1 MADNEPKAGEPK
13 EPQQAETV
21 SRKEFDELKGM
32 FEESQTNLTNTQKA
46 QQGSDKKVQELMSQL
61 EEKDNLIAAE
71 KKKAKNA
78 NMDKVDLLSEQLKEM
93 ADKME
98 ATSRDAARKE
108 FIATGYKLATGM
120 NVPTELVDNYGGK
133 SDGLEDYL
141 KTVKEK
147 TDAQIEAALNEKLS
161 SGYKPKGSGDNGS
174 NGATWDPSKHTKEE
188 NTQHYESVFEAHYKE
203 QAAPAQ

>member
-1 MADNEPKAGEPK
+1 MADIEPKAGEPK

-21 SRKEFDELKGM
+21 SKKDFDDLKSM
-32 FEESQTNLTNTQKA
+32 FESVQKA

-71 KKKAKNA
+71 KEKAKTA

-98 ATSRDAARKE
+98 ATSREAARKD
-108 FIATGYKLATGM
+108 FLATGYKLATSM
-120 NVPTELVDNYGGK
+120 KVPTELVDNYGGK

-147 TDAQIEAALNEKLS
+147 IDAQTEAALNEKLS
-161 SGYKPKGSGDNGS
+161 SGYKPKAGAGGD
-174 NGATWDPSKHTKEE
+174 NGATWDPGKHTKEE
-188 NTQHYESVFEAHYKE
+188 NNKHYESVFEAYHKE
-203 QAAPAQ
+203 QTVAQ